1 MPLQVSPDPNQEQD
15 VDVVLAPTK
24 PSGQPGQV
32 DGAPVWTVES
42 GDVTVE
48 PAADGL
54 SAKIVTATLGPWI
67 VKVEGDVDLGTGI
80 KLLVD
85 TVSGT
90 TVAVE
95 TASLGLSATVVP
107 KA

>member
-1 MPLQVSPDPNQEQD
+1 MPLVVSPDPNQEQD

-24 PSGQPGQV
+24 PNGQPGAV
-32 DGAPVWTVES
+32 DGAPAWTVES
-42 GDVTVE
+42 GDVTVV

-54 SAKIVTATLGPWI
+54 SGKIVTATLGPWI
-67 VKVEGDVDLGTGI
+67 IKIVGDVDLGAGVKELI
-80 KLLVD
+80 D

-95 TASLGLSATVVP
+95 TTSLGLSATIVP